1 MSQQQHGEKTEKAT
15 PKRKRDS
22 REKGQVFK
30 STEIISSFSLIV
42 MFAVFSLFGTY
53 IVQNTGDMLTEMFS
67 GAFVQDT
74 VTLSAI
80 ANAFRAAIRYFF
92 IIIAPLFIGAFLSAV
107 VFNIIQVGFL
117 FSPQAIQPK
126 LEKISMAKGFKRLFS
141 STTVMQLLKSIFKIS
156 IIAIVGYN
164 AYKTEFS
171 KFPELMGQNVIIGTQ
186 QALKIILGVGYRV
199 VIFLAIFAPVDFW
212 FQWWKYNK
220 DLRMTKQEVKDE
232 YKLSEGDPQIKGKIR
247 QKQRQM
253 SQMRMMQT
261 VEDADVIITNPTH
274 YAIGLKYDE
283 EENEAP
289 LVVTKGKDFLAQKLK
304 ERAKELDIV
313 MVENRPLAQS
323 LYVYCDV
330 GDEVPEDLY
339 QAVAEILAYVYNLK
353 KKMGRG

>member
-15 PKRKRDS
+15 PKRKRDA

-30 STEIISSFSLIV
+30 STEVIASFSMLV
-42 MFAVFSLFGTY
+42 MFSVFALFGTF

-67 GAFVQDT
+67 GAYIQDV
-74 VTLSAI
+74 VTLSGI
-80 ANAFRAAIRYFF
+80 SNAFRSAVRYFF
-92 IIIAPLFIGAFLSAV
+92 IIIAPLFIAAFLSAII
-107 VFNIIQVGFL
+107 FNIIQVGFL

-126 LEKISMAKGFKRLFS
+126 LEKISMAKGLKRLFS
-141 STTVMQLLKSIFKIS
+141 SQTVMQLLKSLFKIS
-156 IIAIVGYN
+156 IIVIVGYN
-164 AYKTEFS
+164 AYKTEFG

-186 QALKIILGVGYRV
+186 QAFKIILNVAFKV
-199 VIFLAIFAPVDFW
+199 VIFLAILAPVDYW
-212 FQWWKYNK
+212 YQWWKYNK

-253 SQMRMMQT
+253 SQMRMMQA
-261 VEDADVIITNPTH
+261 VEEADVIITNPTH

-283 EENEAP
+283 NENDAP
-289 LVVTKGKDFLAQKLK
+289 VVIAKGKDFLAQKLK

-323 LYVYCDV
+323 LYVYCEV

-353 KKMGRG
+353 KKMGRR